1 MIIRICPDIGM
12 EGVITA
18 LETSL
23 TTVSE
28 SCLTMISKALPL
40 ALPIVGAVVVI
51 GVGIAIFRK
60 VVSK

>member
-1 MIIRICPDIGM
+1 M

-28 SCLTMISKALPL
+28 SCLTMISKASPL

>member
-1 MIIRICPDIGM
+1 M

-40 ALPIVGAVVVI
+40 ALPVVI